1 MYLSFHNTYFPTR
14 SAPSS
19 APTSDPPTSHTSLTP
34 RPPQQA
40 FNGIPLGWCRGAK
53 GGFGGFGGV
62 EGVCGVGP
70 EYLRFQTVSRRVVWE
85 GGRGGGGAAGSCC
98 VLKHCGAPL
107 YEWNQVRHRSP
118 LLVQLSRGPGADG
131 GPV

>member
-1 MYLSFHNTYFPTR
+1 MYLSFHNTYFPTH

-19 APTSDPPTSHTSLTP
+19 ALTSDPPTSHTSLTP

-40 FNGIPLGWCRGAK
+40 FNGIPLGWCRGVK

-70 EYLRFQTVSRRVVWE
+70 EYLRFQTVSRRV
-85 GGRGGGGAAGSCC
+85 GGWCWRGAG
-98 VLKHCGAPL
+98 VGVG
-107 YEWNQVRHRSP
+107 Q
-118 LLVQLSRGPGADG
+118 RGRVAC
-131 GPV
+131 